1 MAEKEKKILIVEDDE
16 AINSMYQT
24 KLKQEGYIPLT
35 AMDGAA
41 ALEVAKKEKPDLI
54 LLDVILPQIDGF
66 TVLEELKKGKETEKI
81 PVIMLTNLGTEE
93 DREKAS
99 KLGATDYIVKASLTP
114 TEIGKAIKK
123 YLE

>member
-1 MAEKEKKILIVEDDE
+1 MKEQRILIVEDDA

-24 KLKQEGYIPLT
+24 KLKQEGYVPLT
-35 AMDGAA
+35 ALDGASG
-41 ALEVAKKEKPDLI
+41 LEMAKKEKPDMI

-66 TVLEELKKGKETEKI
+66 SILEELKKGKETAKI
-81 PVIMLTNLGTEE
+81 PVIMLTNLSTTE

-114 TEIGKAIKK
+114 TEVGNVIKK
-123 YLE
+123 YLK